1 MNVLEGTTVVALDAA
16 PDATASRGA
25 LVRLLQSFGARV
37 LAVTLDSLEQRLSGA
52 DFLIDRVGT
61 HALERA
67 GFSRARLEA
76 QYPSLI
82 HVSVTPF
89 GSDGPRAHWRG
100 SELVASAMGGTLR
113 VTGDPDR
120 APVKEALDACGFHA
134 DMAAAAGAMA
144 AFYERSSSGLGQHV
158 DVSIQEV
165 AFSRNVNGVL
175 VWQFDRRKLHRVGG
189 ALNYGRATVRCIWP
203 LADGFCFHSLM
214 TGRFGA
220 PANQA
225 LSDWIDESGLANPLR
240 GTDWTTYNRS
250 TLDPATRA
258 SWEAAIEAF
267 FRTRTR
273 AEIAS
278 EGRRRGIN
286 ATVVAEP
293 ADVLADPHLAARE
306 FWVGHGAQRRPG
318 RFVRFHHVDAADQD
332 AHVAKTQPS
341 GTERGAAHNSAHAI
355 SAIGVQGSASARSIA
370 GADTPSTSPE
380 HPISTLR
387 ASSSAHT
394 GDASHTSAAALA
406 AQRRPGPLAGV
417 RVLDFS
423 WALVGSITTKIL
435 GDLGCDVIKI
445 ESRTRPCL
453 SRLDVQVTGSRAD
466 RLDDKPWFA
475 HLNTSKRSLALD
487 LKQPASR
494 EVLNPLLD
502 WADVIVEN
510 FSPGTMAK
518 LGLDYERLAQRR
530 PELIMVSGSVFGQTG
545 PLAQEWGV
553 DGTGAALSGRTFL
566 TGWPDRDPVIPGA
579 VPYGD
584 VIVPYV
590 MAAAAAAALTHRR
603 ATGRGCHID
612 AAMYEICVQQMYDA
626 IAAAAAGARPA
637 RTGNDDPSVF
647 HQGVYPT
654 AGDDRWIAI
663 TLHTEA
669 DWRALCQIAQMNPS
683 MKRADRDTVLADWT
697 RTQSDVALAET
708 LQTRGIAAGV
718 VQDIEDLIE
727 RDPQIAHRGAL
738 TALDHPHFG
747 SFGHVRTPF
756 TFSRSPVR
764 PYRAPKIGEHNEPIA
779 RELCALTEE
788 RLAELAA
795 LGVFR

>member
-1 MNVLEGTTVVALDAA
+1 VIALDDAA
-16 PDATASRGA
+16 GGA
-25 LVRLLQSFGARV
+25 LARLLRTFGARV
-37 LAVTLDSLEQRLSGA
+37 RPATLDSLQGLLQGA
-52 DFLIDRVGT
+52 DFLIDRAGT
-61 HALERA
+61 QALERA
-67 GFSRARLEA
+67 GWSRARLEA
-76 QYPSLI
+76 EYPRLI

-89 GSDGPRAHWRG
+89 GSTGPRAHWRG
-100 SELVASAMGGTLR
+100 SELIASAMGGTLR

-134 DMAAAAGAMA
+134 DMVAAAGAMA
-144 AFYERSSSGLGQHV
+144 AFYERASSGLGQHV
-158 DVSIQEV
+158 DVSVQEV
-165 AFSRNVNGVL
+165 AFSRNVNGIL

-189 ALNYGRATVRCIWP
+189 ALNYGRATVRCIWA

-225 LSDWIDESGLANPLR
+225 LSDWIDEAGLANPLR
-240 GTDWTTYNRS
+240 GTDWSTYNRS

-286 ATVVAEP
+286 ATVIAEP

-306 FWVGHGAQRRPG
+306 FWSTEGATRRPG
-318 RFVRFHHVDAADQD
+318 RFIRFHEA
-332 AHVAKTQPS
+332 TL
-341 GTERGAAHNSAHAI
+341 GAA
-355 SAIGVQGSASARSIA
+355 
-370 GADTPSTSPE
+370 PTSSG
-380 HPISTLR
+380 HTR
-387 ASSSAHT
+387 SSSA
-394 GDASHTSAAALA
+394 GEARRAGA
-406 AQRRPGPLAGV
+406 RMRPGPLAGI

-423 WALVGSITTKIL
+423 WALVGSITTKTL
-435 GDLGCDVIKI
+435 GDLGCDVIKV

-453 SRLDVQVTGSRAD
+453 SRLDVQVTGSRPD
-466 RLDDKPWFA
+466 CLDDKPWFA

-487 LKQPASR
+487 LKQPGSR
-494 EVLNPLLD
+494 EILDPLID

-518 LGLDYERLAQRR
+518 LGLDYERLSQRR

-553 DGTGAALSGRTFL
+553 DGTGAALSSRTFL
-566 TGWPDRDPVIPGA
+566 TGWPDRNPVIPGA

-584 VIVPYV
+584 VIVPYA
-590 MAAAAAAALTHRR
+590 MAAATAAALARR
-603 ATGRGCHID
+603 GVTGRGCHID
-612 AAMYEICVQQMYDA
+612 AAMYEICVQQMYAA
-626 IAAAAAGARPA
+626 IAAAAAGARPS
-637 RTGNDDPSVF
+637 RMGNSDPAVF

-669 DWRALCQIAQMNPS
+669 DWRGLCDLAHLNPTTSGAQ
-683 MKRADRDTVLADWT
+683 RDATISEWT
-697 RTQSDVALAET
+697 RTQNDAALVAT
-708 LQTRGIAAGV
+708 LQTQGIAAGV

-727 RDPQIAHRGAL
+727 HDDQLAHRHAL

-756 TFSRSPVR
+756 TLSRNPVR
-764 PYRAPKIGEHNEPIA
+764 PYRAPKIGEHNEEIA
-779 RELCALTEE
+779 RDLSGSSRE
-788 RLAELAA
+788 RIAELAA